1 MIGILVDV
9 TKCSGCYQCVD
20 ACVQAH
26 PLGEETPLP
35 QHAPDGL
42 SARRWATIIAQPEGR
57 HVRKSCFHCL
67 DPSCVSACP
76 VGAMVKTPEGPV
88 IYDPKRCMGC
98 RYCMMACP
106 YGVPRYEWDR
116 AVPYVRKCTLCYE
129 RLQEDKLP
137 ACVEACPAEAML
149 FGDRGELLAKAHQ
162 QIRMEPARYIPK
174 VYGEHEVGGTSLL
187 YLSDIPLDFLGFH
200 GDPGLEPLPELTWA
214 WLGKTPAISVG
225 MTALMAGTFWIIKR
239 RMQMEA
245 ARVKIEAVSSAE
257 TQLEGRS
264 ERDE

>member
-9 TKCSGCYQCVD
+9 TRCSGCYQCVD
-20 ACVQAH
+20 TCVQVH
-26 PLGEETPLP
+26 HLGEETPLP
-35 QHAPDGL
+35 QYEHDGL
-42 SARRWATIIAQPEGR
+42 SARRWASIITQPEGR
-57 HVRKSCFHCL
+57 HVRESCFHCL

-76 VGAMVKTPEGPV
+76 VGAMIKTPEGPV
-88 IYDPKRCMGC
+88 IYDSNRCMGC
-98 RYCMMACP
+98 RYCMMACS

-129 RLQEDKLP
+129 RLQEGKLP

-162 QIRMEPARYIPK
+162 QIQTEPARYIPR
-174 VYGEHEVGGTSLL
+174 VYGEHEMGGTSLL

-200 GDPGLEPLPELTWA
+200 DDPGLEPLPELTWA
-214 WLGKTPAISVG
+214 WLGKTPVIGFG

-245 ARVKIEAVSSAE
+245 ARVKIEAVSSAQ
-257 TQLEGRS
+257 TQPEGRS
-264 ERDE
+264 EKDE